1 MLFDIDKIMDM
12 IDCNNSIEIQEKG
25 IELAKNIKSINA
37 FILPV
42 HPGCNKNVWENCAKI
57 LAGRT
62 DKELVPYLTDIL
74 LWIEDMNW
82 PGAMIIL
89 ERMKNFSDVRTLSL
103 AIQETISIL
112 DASNRENREVWL
124 MVLSELLDNEK
135 LEKEL
140 PINTLSELKRYYYK
154 KEDFIERYT
163 FYITKIQDAILEN
176 NYINNNIYE
185 QKLKALNEEYEK
197 EEYYIEAL
205 NELMENESFIIA
217 MEAIKD
223 CFKHNINI
231 DKARKKVE
239 ELLKIEDVRIVSI
252 KDWKAKHQKEKKED
266 V

>member
-1 MLFDIDKIMDM
+1 
-12 IDCNNSIEIQEKG
+12 
-25 IELAKNIKSINA
+25 
-37 FILPV
+37 
-42 HPGCNKNVWENCAKI
+42 
-57 LAGRT
+57 
-62 DKELVPYLTDIL
+62 
-74 LWIEDMNW
+74 MNW

-124 MVLSELLDNEK
+124 MTLSELLDNEK

-176 NYINNNIYE
+176 DYINNNIYE

-252 KDWKAKHQKEKKED
+252 KDWKVKHQKEKKED

>member
-25 IELAKNIKSINA
+25 IELAKNVKCINV
-37 FILPV
+37 FILPE
-42 HPGCNKNVWENCAKI
+42 HLECSKNVWENCAKI

-89 ERMKNFSDVRTLSL
+89 ERMKKFSDVGKLSI

-112 DASNRENREVWL
+112 DASNRENREIWL
-124 MVLSELLDNEK
+124 MTLSELLDNKE

-163 FYITKIQDAILEN
+163 FYITSASR
-176 NYINNNIYE
+176 
-185 QKLKALNEEYEK
+185 
-197 EEYYIEAL
+197 
-205 NELMENESFIIA
+205 M
-217 MEAIKD
+217 
-223 CFKHNINI
+223 
-231 DKARKKVE
+231 
-239 ELLKIEDVRIVSI
+239 
-252 KDWKAKHQKEKKED
+252 
-266 V
+266 

>member
-1 MLFDIDKIMDM
+1 MFDIDQIMDM
-12 IDCNNSIEIQEKG
+12 IDWNKDIKTQKKG

-57 LAGRT
+57 LSDRT

-89 ERMKNFSDVRTLSL
+89 ERMKKFSEVRHLSL
-103 AIQETISIL
+103 AIQETICIL
-112 DASNRENREVWL
+112 DATNRENREVWL
-124 MVLSELLDNEK
+124 MCLSELLDNKELK
-135 LEKEL
+135 NEL
-140 PINTLSELKRYYYK
+140 PINTLNELKRYYYK
-154 KEDFIERYT
+154 KEDFIERYA
-163 FYITKIQDAILEN
+163 FYITKIHDAVLEN
-176 NYINNNIYE
+176 NYINSNIYE
-185 QKLKALNEEYEK
+185 QKLKTLNEEYEK
-197 EEYYIEAL
+197 EEYYMDAL
-205 NELMENESFIIA
+205 NELMENENFIISI
-217 MEAIKD
+217 EATKD

-239 ELLKIEDVRIVSI
+239 ELSKIEDVRIISI
-252 KDWKAKHQKEKKED
+252 KDWKAKHQKEKKDD